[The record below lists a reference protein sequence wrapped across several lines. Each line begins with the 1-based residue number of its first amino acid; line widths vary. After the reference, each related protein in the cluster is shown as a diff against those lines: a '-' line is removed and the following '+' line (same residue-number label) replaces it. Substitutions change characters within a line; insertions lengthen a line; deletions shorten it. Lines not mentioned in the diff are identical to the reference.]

1 MNSPI
6 KERIKAAQKSAM
18 RSRDKQRLSCLRS
31 ILAECKRLEVDE
43 RVELSDHRILALM
56 DKMRKQR
63 RDSIIQFEAAGRED
77 LVAVER
83 YEVSVIQEFMPDNLS
98 TAQIHQLIDSAIAS
112 TGATSMRDMKAVM
125 ELLKPQLQGR
135 ADMGT
140 VSRQIRAQLTG
151 HT

>member
-63 RDSIIQFEAAGRED
+63 RDSISQFEAAGRED

-112 TGATSMRDMKAVM
+112 TGATSMRDMKAV
-125 ELLKPQLQGR
+125 
-135 ADMGT
+135 
-140 VSRQIRAQLTG
+140 SCRQTRILSTTISAS
-151 HT
+151 

>member
-112 TGATSMRDMKAVM
+112 TGATSMQDMKAVM

-135 ADMGT
+135 ADMET

>member
-63 RDSIIQFEAAGRED
+63 RDSINQFEAAGRED

-151 HT
+151 RT

>member
-1 MNSPI
+1 M
-6 KERIKAAQKSAM
+6 
-18 RSRDKQRLSCLRS
+18 RS

-63 RDSIIQFEAAGRED
+63 RDSISQFEAAGRED

-98 TAQIHQLIDSAIAS
+98 TAQIRQLIDSAIAS
-112 TGATSMRDMKAVM
+112 TGATSLRDMKAVM
-125 ELLKPQLQGR
+125 ELLNPQLQGR

-151 HT
+151 RT

>member
-63 RDSIIQFEAAGRED
+63 RDSISQFEAAGRED